1 MNLLDRRFLNISLS
15 VLGIANEPAD
25 NPAIGSQYIVGSTP
39 AGAFSQAPANSIAS
53 YNGTSWT
60 FFTPKAGELEVFN
73 LETGEVLSFN
83 GSSWSAIFSL
93 YEPISP
99 VLAIVPTGS
108 SLPASAVTGETFL
121 NTADAKLYTATA
133 TNTWDSGTLTTNG
146 SRYASSSDHKIY
158 QSDGSALSA
167 SNILNGDMFLNKED
181 ATVYAYDSTTSAFVK
196 VNSSSVEFVTETHIL
211 TAAEVSAKSF
221 SLAHSVAS
229 GKENNTLLFVA
240 GIAQTVGTD
249 FTASGNSISWNSKG
263 LDNIGLLEGDP
274 FIIHYVKA

>member
-1 MNLLDRRFLNISLS
+1 MNLLDRRFLYISLS
-15 VLGIANEPAD
+15 VQGIANEPAD

-39 AGAFSQAPANSIAS
+39 TGTFSQASANSIAR
-53 YNGTSWT
+53 YDGTNWA
-60 FFTPKAGELEVFN
+60 FFSPKAGDLEVLN

-83 GSSWSAIFSL
+83 GSNWTTVFSL

-108 SLPASAVTGETFL
+108 SLPASVATGETFL

-181 ATVYAYDSTTSAFVK
+181 GTVYAYDADTSNFVK
-196 VNSSSVEFVTETHIL
+196 VNSSSVEFVTETHTL
-211 TAAEVSAKSF
+211 TAAEVSDKSF
-221 SLAHSVAS
+221 SLANSVAS

-240 GIAQTVGTD
+240 GIAQTAGTD
-249 FTASGNSISWNSKG
+249 FTASGNTISWNSKG
-263 LDNIGLLEGDP
+263 LDAIGLLEGDS

>member
-39 AGAFSQAPANSIAS
+39 AGAFSQAPANSIAR
-53 YNGTSWT
+53 YNGTSWA

-99 VLAIVPTGS
+99 VLAIVPTGL

-167 SNILNGDMFLNKED
+167 SNILNGDIKR
-181 ATVYAYDSTTSAFVK
+181 
-196 VNSSSVEFVTETHIL
+196 
-211 TAAEVSAKSF
+211 
-221 SLAHSVAS
+221 
-229 GKENNTLLFVA
+229 TLLFMLMTLLPLLSSRL
-240 GIAQTVGTD
+240 TVLQL
-249 FTASGNSISWNSKG
+249 SS
-263 LDNIGLLEGDP
+263 LLRLIFSRLLKFP
-274 FIIHYVKA
+274 LKVSRLHIL